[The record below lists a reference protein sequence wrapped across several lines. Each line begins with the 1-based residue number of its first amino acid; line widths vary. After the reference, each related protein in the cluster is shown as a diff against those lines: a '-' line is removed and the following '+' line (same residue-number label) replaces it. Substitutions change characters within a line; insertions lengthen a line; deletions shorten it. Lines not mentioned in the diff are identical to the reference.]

1 MPAGS
6 LEKHLG
12 FQQARAQPHA
22 QVLRACMPGGGN
34 LGLCRN
40 ISHKSRVQE
49 VLAIGT
55 RCHERIPVAEC
66 MVGRLWKEF
75 LPHSHQAPYIPTSC
89 KRCLVFKSQSLLVL
103 QGRRLCGSHKY
114 CDPQCVHGCE
124 SNQDQPKTGH
134 QVQNFITSSVHKARV
149 SSANLRW
156 IAWLCYPLRKGH
168 PGKRIALAK
177 GQLPRLALE
186 KGCPLKKGVCHK
198 QSLRK
203 DVPCKREI
211 AKINPWER
219 MLLNAKGNPLQ
230 KGTATLAL
238 ELFGHPLGKGKI
250 PALILAK
257 G

>member
-1 MPAGS
+1 MDCNY
-6 LEKHLG
+6 
-12 FQQARAQPHA
+12 
-22 QVLRACMPGGGN
+22 QVT
-34 LGLCRN
+34 
-40 ISHKSRVQE
+40 SF
-49 VLAIGT
+49 
-55 RCHERIPVAEC
+55 PVAKGNQ
-66 MVGRLWKEF
+66 M
-75 LPHSHQAPYIPTSC
+75 AIPKIWAAELCLVAEQWTLSPGPSIARNSC
-89 KRCLVFKSQSLLVL
+89 KRVL
-103 QGRRLCGSHKY
+103 QHKTNGQGAPHQL
-114 CDPQCVHGCE
+114 DPNYEVWPLNPCKGWFLGKGAPLGKGMAARNDPWERAPFAKGWVEHKGC
-124 SNQDQPKTGH
+124 
-134 QVQNFITSSVHKARV
+134 
-149 SSANLRW
+149 
-156 IAWLCYPLRKGH
+156 PLRKGKLPSLEKGKQWSSTKDTPWKRDEWSWSLAKDAPWERDTLAH
-168 PGKRIALAK
+168 NHCKRIALAK

-238 ELFGHPLGKGKI
+238 ELFGHPLGKGKV

>member
-1 MPAGS
+1 MGSWTLPCCRTMNSQPWSKYCEKLLQKSPAAQNKWTGCPTS
-6 LEKHLG
+6 AGPQLWTLAFESLQKDNSLGKEHPLGKGWLPGMILEKGHPL
-12 FQQARAQPHA
+12 QK
-22 QVLRACMPGGGN
+22 GGWSIRGAPWER
-34 LGLCRN
+34 G
-40 ISHKSRVQE
+40 S
-49 VLAIGT
+49 
-55 RCHERIPVAEC
+55 CH
-66 MVGRLWKEF
+66 
-75 LPHSHQAPYIPTSC
+75 
-89 KRCLVFKSQSLLVL
+89 
-103 QGRRLCGSHKY
+103 
-114 CDPQCVHGCE
+114 
-124 SNQDQPKTGH
+124 
-134 QVQNFITSSVHKARV
+134 
-149 SSANLRW
+149 
-156 IAWLCYPLRKGH
+156 PLRKGNNGPWQRTPLEKGMGGADPWQRMPLEKGTPWH
-168 PGKRIALAK
+168 NHCKRIALAK

>member
-1 MPAGS
+1 M
-6 LEKHLG
+6 
-12 FQQARAQPHA
+12 
-22 QVLRACMPGGGN
+22 
-34 LGLCRN
+34 
-40 ISHKSRVQE
+40 
-49 VLAIGT
+49 
-55 RCHERIPVAEC
+55 
-66 MVGRLWKEF
+66 
-75 LPHSHQAPYIPTSC
+75 
-89 KRCLVFKSQSLLVL
+89 L

-149 SSANLRW
+149 SSANRGW

-257 G
+257 GENPCKRVSCQRPLRKGIPGERTSLEKGSDGANPWERVLILGKG